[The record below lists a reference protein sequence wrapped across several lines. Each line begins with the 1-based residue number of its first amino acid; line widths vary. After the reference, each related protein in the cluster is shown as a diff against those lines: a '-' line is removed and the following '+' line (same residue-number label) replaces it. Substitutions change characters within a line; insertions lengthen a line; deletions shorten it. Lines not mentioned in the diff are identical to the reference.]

1 MPNNTQDKELV
12 KIIKEYPDMADW
24 QMELA
29 KIAMFP
35 KAMRPSRFEFMGR
48 YNISEFQYYYWLRH
62 PVVLRVK
69 KILTKRYFHD
79 DIPDILQAMRDEA
92 LSGNERA
99 AKLFLEYV
107 DEWKA
112 DEDNKPPVQVLN
124 IEQVNVMLNDFRNKK
139 L

>member
-12 KIIKEYPDMADW
+12 KIIKEYPDMTEW

-29 KIAMFP
+29 RIAMFP
-35 KAMRPSRFEFMGR
+35 KAMRPSRFEFMGKH
-48 YNISEFQYYYWLRH
+48 NISEFQYYYWLRH

-92 LSGNERA
+92 ISGNERA

-112 DEDNKPPVQVLN
+112 DEENKPPTQVLN
-124 IEQVNVMLNDFRNKK
+124 IEQVNVMLNEFRNKE